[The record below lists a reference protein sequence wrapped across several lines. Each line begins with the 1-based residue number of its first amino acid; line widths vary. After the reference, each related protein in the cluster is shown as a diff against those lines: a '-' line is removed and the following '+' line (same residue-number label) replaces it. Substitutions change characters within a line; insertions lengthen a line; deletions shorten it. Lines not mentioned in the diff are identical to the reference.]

1 MRSFVWPGSTPS
13 TAKTAVLLPG
23 SGYTVQAPLLYW
35 CANLLRDAGWHVR
48 AVEWTVT
55 DEALRDPTAFVERA
69 VEMAFADA
77 GLANSRSGSMDD
89 LMDDAA
95 PATRLVV
102 AKSFGTFALPW
113 AIREGVPGVWLTPV
127 LTETAL
133 SEALASAD
141 ATHLAIGGSQDPMWV
156 PESAAGTRATLS
168 TIPGADHRLEV
179 EDGWQASLEVQRD
192 LMKSISE
199 NVANRVAGSA

>member
-1 MRSFVWPGSTPS
+1 MRSFVWPGATPS

-23 SGYTVQAPLLYW
+23 SGYTVQSPLLYW
-35 CANLLRDAGWHVR
+35 CANMLRDAGWHVR
-48 AVEWTVT
+48 AVEWTIT
-55 DEALRDPTAFVERA
+55 DEALRDPIAFVERA
-69 VEMAFADA
+69 VEMAFA
-77 GLANSRSGSMDD
+77 
-89 LMDDAA
+89 DAA

-113 AIREGVPGVWLTPV
+113 AVREGVPGVWLTPV

-141 ATHLAIGGSQDPMWV
+141 ATHLAVGGSQDPMWV

-179 EDGWQASLEVQRD
+179 ADGWQASLDVQRN
-192 LMKSISE
+192 LMTSISE
-199 NVANRVAGSA
+199 HVANRVAGPA